1 MSMSTHIAPRIP
13 SSQQRRSNGNKKNPQ
28 AWNTSIRN
36 LSILFEIRNLSI
48 LIEII
53 DHPNIH
59 ISKLHLRNKIRS
71 MLLLGLTLVTFG
83 PSSIP

>member
-28 AWNTSIRN
+28 AWNTS
-36 LSILFEIRNLSI
+36 IRNLSI